1 MIVAILNVYLVI
13 LFILVKTKIVPFNLF
28 WKCSPLIVL
37 LLLMFGLFIPMGWG
51 APQGAALVVRNSVQ
65 IVPNVAGE
73 VTEVPVEPNKPLKA
87 GDVLFK
93 IDPVP
98 YQAQVDSIGAQVKFE
113 ELRLSQMTQMQLS
126 DAGRAFDVEQR
137 QADVDKL
144 KGQLLG
150 AKWNL
155 DQTVVRAPA
164 DGYVTNVG
172 LMKGARVANLPL
184 SPVMAFIDTSETV
197 VGVEIPQIY
206 ARYVRPG
213 QEVEVTFKLFPGQV
227 FTGKVDAVLQ
237 ATSTGQVAAS
247 GTAVTPKAGDVGA
260 VRRPR
265 QARRRQA
272 RRQPAGRH
280 CRRRGDLHLA
290 HQAGAHHP
298 QGDPAADRDREL
310 RQSVLVKIAA
320 GPDPA
325 QSASRLDP
333 LPATVVIVA
342 VVAPPPWAAADE
354 YHPVM
359 AMMMTTVMGP
369 IAVPITALPVT
380 GLTFPVARAAGP
392 SAHARGAAHNCGA
405 AHASRGRHA
414 CCTADATS
422 ATHSGTAATPAA
434 AGHVRASAATM
445 AAARHHR
452 RRHRA
457 RWRP

>member
-13 LFILVKTKIVPFNLF
+13 LFILVKTKIVPFSLF

-73 VTEVPVEPNKPLKA
+73 VTDVPVEPNKPLKS

-93 IDPVP
+93 IDPTP

-113 ELRLSQMTQMQLS
+113 ELRLSQMTQLQLS

-172 LMKGARVANLPL
+172 LMKGARVASLPL

-206 ARYVRPG
+206 TRYVEPG
-213 QEVEVTFKLFPGQV
+213 QEVEMTFKLFPGQV
-227 FTGKVDAVLQ
+227 FNGKVDAVLQ
-237 ATSTGQVAAS
+237 ATSTGQVVASGSAVAPRQVTAAPFVVRVKLDDAKLAAS
-247 GTAVTPKAGDVGA
+247 LPAGTAGA
-260 VRRPR
+260 
-265 QARRRQA
+265 AA
-272 RRQPAGRH
+272 IYTSHIKPAHIIRKVI
-280 CRRRGDLHLA
+280 
-290 HQAGAHHP
+290 
-298 QGDPAADRDREL
+298 L
-310 RQSVLVKIAA
+310 RQIA
-320 GPDPA
+320 
-325 QSASRLDP
+325 
-333 LPATVVIVA
+333 IVNY
-342 VVAPPPWAAADE
+342 VNP
-354 YHPVM
+354 
-359 AMMMTTVMGP
+359 
-369 IAVPITALPVT
+369 
-380 GLTFPVARAAGP
+380 F
-392 SAHARGAAHNCGA
+392 
-405 AHASRGRHA
+405 
-414 CCTADATS
+414 
-422 ATHSGTAATPAA
+422 
-434 AGHVRASAATM
+434 
-445 AAARHHR
+445 
-452 RRHRA
+452 
-457 RWRP
+457 